1 MAAYTEQDKD
11 LIFALDIGTRSIV
24 GIVGR
29 LVKDRFQVLAVETA
43 EYSKRTMLDGQIDDI
58 AGVAALARTVTDR
71 LGHKLEVDLKRVCVA
86 AAGRALRTQR
96 GTFSVEITDGRS
108 LSANDIGEMEAGAV
122 SAAEESL
129 REQDDAPQ
137 QFYLVGYTVSQYRL
151 DNYPL
156 TTLQGHSGKR
166 AETDVVATFLPGEV
180 VDSLYSAMQRAGLQV
195 ASMTLEPI
203 AAMNAAIPAE
213 LRLLNL
219 ALVDIGAGTSDIALC
234 RDGSVVGYTM
244 VTQAGDEITETIMRA
259 FLVDFQTAEQIKR
272 SASQEE
278 LIHYTNIL
286 GMEERVSAQEVQET
300 IREPMDRLA
309 NAIAQQVMEI
319 NGGAPSALFL
329 AGGGSKLVQ
338 FREKMAAVM
347 GMEEKRVALAGNNF
361 SRSAFAEN
369 IDLNNPEYATPLGIA
384 VSAGLGLL
392 NDSYVVKL
400 NGQTAKLFRNGTL
413 TLKDLLLMNGYT
425 YSDLVGKTGQSLSI
439 TIDGRRMM
447 YRGEP
452 ATPAILKVNGNDAAI
467 TTTIH
472 AGDSIDFIP
481 AKNGENAEK
490 TLEDVLGKDFI
501 GRALVN
507 NVEVPYTT
515 QLRQGDAV
523 LTLKKVVL
531 TQAGQTQS
539 AETQPAPVKEETV
552 VTTPVVEEKRQMDVA
567 TQLEFAAQTRVL
579 ESVLPQTRVP
589 ESTAPIAEEKK
600 VEVQE
605 VAEVTVQIPVR
616 RDLSIFFNEEPFFL
630 PGKES
635 GEPYYLM
642 DLLEYSGIDFKKLD
656 RRVRMEVNG
665 EECGFQT
672 ALTQGDHVTIR
683 PE

>member
-1 MAAYTEQDKD
+1 MAAYTEQEKD

-24 GIVGR
+24 GVVGR
-29 LVKDRFQVLAVETA
+29 LVKDRFQVLAVESA

-96 GTFSVEITDGRS
+96 GVFGVDLPDDRTI
-108 LSANDIGEMEAGAV
+108 SANDIGEMEAGAV
-122 SAAEESL
+122 SVAEEAL
-129 REQDDAPQ
+129 RAQDDAPQ
-137 QFYLVGYTVSQYRL
+137 QFYLVGYTVAQYRL

-156 TTLQGHSGKR
+156 NTLQGHSGKH
-166 AETDVVATFLPGEV
+166 AETEVVATFLPGEV
-180 VDSLYSAMQRAGLQV
+180 VDSLYGAMQQAQLLV

-219 ALVDIGAGTSDIALC
+219 ALVDIGAGTSDIAVC

-259 FLVDFQTAEQIKR
+259 FLVDFQTAEHIKR
-272 SASQEE
+272 SSLQED

-286 GMEERVSAQEVQET
+286 GLEERVSPQEVQET

-309 NAIAQQVMEI
+309 NAIAQQIMEI

-329 AGGGSKLVQ
+329 AGGGSKLVD
-338 FREKMAAVM
+338 FKAKMAAVM

-361 SRSAFAEN
+361 ARSAFAEG

-400 NGQTAKLFRNGTL
+400 NGQTAKLFRNGSL

-425 YSDLVGKTGQSLSI
+425 YADLVGKTGQGLSI
-439 TIDGRRMM
+439 TVDGRRMM

-452 ATPAILKVNGNDAAI
+452 AMPAVLKVNGNDATI
-467 TTTIH
+467 TTLIH
-472 AGDSIDFIP
+472 AGDHIDFTP
-481 AKNGENAEK
+481 AQNGANAQR
-490 TLEDVLGKDFI
+490 TLSDVLGKDFV

-507 NVEVPYTT
+507 NAEVPYDT

-523 LTLKKVVL
+523 LTLRKVVL
-531 TQAGQTQS
+531 GQDTGS
-539 AETQPAPVKEETV
+539 AAERPVAAPAAAPAVEREEPVFHVVSAPVV
-552 VTTPVVEEKRQMDVA
+552 PVQPVEQAAEKPAED
-567 TQLEFAAQTRVL
+567 
-579 ESVLPQTRVP
+579 
-589 ESTAPIAEEKK
+589 AEEIP
-600 VEVQE
+600 
-605 VAEVTVQIPVR
+605 VQIPVR

-665 EECGFQT
+665 QECGFQT
-672 ALTQGDHVTIR
+672 ALAQGDHVTIR

>member
-24 GIVGR
+24 GVVGR
-29 LVKDRFQVLAVETA
+29 LVKDRFQVLAVESA

-58 AGVAALARTVTDR
+58 AGVASLARTVTDR

-96 GTFSVEITDGRS
+96 GTFGVDLTDERALNAG
-108 LSANDIGEMEAGAV
+108 DISEMEAGAV
-122 SAAEESL
+122 SAAEEAL
-129 REQDDAPQ
+129 RAQDDAPQ

-156 TTLQGHSGKR
+156 NTLQGHSGR
-166 AETDVVATFLPGEV
+166 HAETDVVATFLPGEV
-180 VDSLYSAMQRAGLQV
+180 VDSLYSAMQQAQLQV

-244 VTQAGDEITETIMRA
+244 VTLAGDEITETIMRA

-286 GMEERVSAQEVQET
+286 GLEERVSAQEVQET
-300 IREPMDRLA
+300 IREPMERLA
-309 NAIAQQVMEI
+309 NAIAQQIMEI

-329 AGGGSKLVQ
+329 AGGGSKLVS
-338 FREKMAAVM
+338 FKEKMAAVM

-361 SRSAFAEN
+361 ARSAFAEN

-413 TLKDLLLMNGYT
+413 TMKDILLMNGYT

-439 TIDGRRMM
+439 TVDGRRMM
-447 YRGEP
+447 YRGDP
-452 ATPAILKVNGNDAAI
+452 ATPAILKVNGNDATI
-467 TTTIH
+467 TTLIN
-472 AGDSIDFIP
+472 AGDHIEFIP
-481 AKNGENAEK
+481 AQNGANAEK
-490 TLEDVLGKDFI
+490 TLGDVLGKDFV

-507 NVEVPYTT
+507 NAEVPYST

-523 LTLKKVVL
+523 LTLRKVVL
-531 TQAGQTQS
+531 TQGNGEEKAPMREMPVVS
-539 AETQPAPVKEETV
+539 APVI
-552 VTTPVVEEKRQMDVA
+552 EEKPEVAVAVQTKVDDVP
-567 TQLEFAAQTRVL
+567 QLNLTEIT
-579 ESVLPQTRVP
+579 ES
-589 ESTAPIAEEKK
+589 IAEEKA
-600 VEVQE
+600 VDTAETE
-605 VAEVTVQIPVR
+605 DVAVQIPVR

>member
-29 LVKDRFQVLAVETA
+29 LVGDRFQVLAVESA

-58 AGVAALARTVTDR
+58 AGVAALARAVTDR

-96 GTFSVEITDGRS
+96 GSFGTELAEERTIN
-108 LSANDIGEMEAGAV
+108 ANDIGEMEAGAV
-122 SAAEESL
+122 SAAEEAL
-129 REQDDAPQ
+129 RQQDDAPQ

-151 DNYPL
+151 DHYPL
-156 TTLQGHSGKR
+156 TTLQGHSGKY
-166 AETDVVATFLPGEV
+166 AETEVVATFLPGEV
-180 VDSLYSAMQRAGLQV
+180 VDSLYVAMQQAQLQV

-234 RDGSVVGYTM
+234 RDGSIVGYTM

-272 SASQEE
+272 SAAQEE

-286 GMEERVSAQEVQET
+286 GFEERVSAQEIQET
-300 IREPMDRLA
+300 IREPIERLA
-309 NAIAQQVMEI
+309 NAIAQQILEM

-329 AGGGSKLVQ
+329 AGGGSKLAGLKSKV
-338 FREKMAAVM
+338 ATVM

-369 IDLNNPEYATPLGIA
+369 LDLNNPEYATPLGIA
-384 VSAGLGLL
+384 VSAGMGLL

-400 NGQTAKLFRNGTL
+400 NGQTAKLFRNGTV
-413 TLKDLLLMNGYT
+413 TLKDLLLMNGYSYT
-425 YSDLVGKTGQSLSI
+425 DLVGKTGQSLHI
-439 TIDGRRMM
+439 TVDGRRVL

-452 ATPAILKVNGNDAAI
+452 AMPAVLKVNGNDATI
-467 TTTIH
+467 TTLIH
-472 AGDSIDFIP
+472 AGDHIEFIP
-481 AKNGENAEK
+481 AKNGANVEK
-490 TLEDVLGKDFI
+490 TLEDVLGKDFV

-507 NVEVPYTT
+507 EVEVPTST
-515 QLRQGDAV
+515 PLRQGDAV
-523 LTLKKVVL
+523 LTMKKVVL
-531 TQAGQTQS
+531 PPVVQPIEPPVEKVVESKVEPVEA
-539 AETQPAPVKEETV
+539 PAPPPHEPPHE
-552 VTTPVVEEKRQMDVA
+552 
-567 TQLEFAAQTRVL
+567 
-579 ESVLPQTRVP
+579 
-589 ESTAPIAEEKK
+589 
-600 VEVQE
+600 
-605 VAEVTVQIPVR
+605 
-616 RDLSIFFNEEPFFL
+616 DLSIFFNEEPFFL

-635 GEPYYLM
+635 GESYYLM
-642 DLLEYSGIDFKKLD
+642 DLLEYSGIDFKNLN

-665 EECGFQT
+665 QECGFQT
-672 ALTQGDHVTIR
+672 ALAQGDYVTIR
-683 PE
+683 LE

>member
-1 MAAYTEQDKD
+1 MAAYVEQDKD

-24 GIVGR
+24 GVVGR
-29 LVKDRFQVLAVETA
+29 LVKDRFQVLAVESA

-58 AGVAALARTVTDR
+58 AGVAELARAVTDR
-71 LGHKLEVDLKRVCVA
+71 LRHKLEVDLRRVCVA

-96 GTFSVEITDGRS
+96 GVFSVDLTDGRAIG
-108 LSANDIGEMEAGAV
+108 ANDIGEMEAGAV
-122 SAAEESL
+122 SAAEELL
-129 REQDDAPQ
+129 RQQEDTAQ
-137 QFYLVGYTVSQYRL
+137 QFYLVGYTVAQYRL

-156 TTLQGHSGKR
+156 NTLQGHSGKR
-166 AETDVVATFLPGEV
+166 AEVEVVATFLPGEV
-180 VDSLYSAMQRAGLQV
+180 VDSLYSAMQQAQLQV
-195 ASMTLEPI
+195 ASLTLEPI

-244 VTQAGDEITETIMRA
+244 VTQAGDEITETLMRA

-272 SASQEE
+272 SCGQEE

-286 GMEERVSAQEVQET
+286 GFEERVSTQEVQET
-300 IREPMDRLA
+300 IREPMERLA
-309 NAIAQQVMEI
+309 NAIAQQIMEI

-329 AGGGSKLVQ
+329 AGGGSKLAD
-338 FREKMAAVM
+338 FRAKMATVM
-347 GMEEKRVALAGNNF
+347 SMEDKRVALAGNNF
-361 SRSAFAEN
+361 ARSAFSEE

-384 VSAGLGLL
+384 ISAGLGLL

-400 NGQTAKLFRNGTL
+400 NGQTAKLFRNGSL
-413 TLKDLLLMNGYT
+413 TLKDILLMNGYT

-447 YRGEP
+447 YRGDP
-452 ATPAILKVNGNDAAI
+452 ATPASLKVNGKDATI
-467 TTTIH
+467 TTLIN
-472 AGDSIDFIP
+472 AGDHIDFVP
-481 AKNGENAEK
+481 AKNGANAEK
-490 TLEDVLGKDFI
+490 TLEDVLGKDFV

-507 NVEVPYTT
+507 NVEVPYST

-523 LTLKKVVL
+523 LTLRKVVL
-531 TQAGQTQS
+531 TQQDG
-539 AETQPAPVKEETV
+539 AETLPVREVPEIKAPVVEERVTVEETV
-552 VTTPVVEEKRQMDVA
+552 V
-567 TQLEFAAQTRVL
+567 
-579 ESVLPQTRVP
+579 
-589 ESTAPIAEEKK
+589 AEEKIAAAEPEITHQLRVSES
-600 VEVQE
+600 VEA
-605 VAEVTVQIPVR
+605 VAEKVTEPEEHIHVQMLVR
-616 RDLSIFFNEEPFFL
+616 RDLSIFFNDEPFFL

-672 ALTQGDHVTIR
+672 ALQQGDHVLIR

>member
-1 MAAYTEQDKD
+1 MAAYTEQEKD

-24 GIVGR
+24 GVVGR
-29 LVKDRFQVLAVETA
+29 LVKDRFQVLAVESA

-96 GTFSVEITDGRS
+96 GVFSVDLPDDRTI
-108 LSANDIGEMEAGAV
+108 SANDISEMEAGAV
-122 SAAEESL
+122 SMAEEAL
-129 REQDDAPQ
+129 RAQDDAPQ
-137 QFYLVGYTVSQYRL
+137 QFYLVGYTVAQYRL

-156 TTLQGHSGKR
+156 MTLQGHSGKH
-166 AETDVVATFLPGEV
+166 AETEIVATFLPGEV
-180 VDSLYSAMQRAGLQV
+180 VDSLYSAMQQAQLQV

-259 FLVDFQTAEQIKR
+259 FLVDFQTAEHIKR
-272 SASQEE
+272 SAAQED

-286 GMEERVSAQEVQET
+286 GLEERVSPQEVQET

-309 NAIAQQVMEI
+309 NAIAQQILEI

-329 AGGGSKLVQ
+329 AGGGSKLAE
-338 FREKMAAVM
+338 FKAKIAAVM

-361 SRSAFAEN
+361 ARSAFAEG

-400 NGQTAKLFRNGTL
+400 NGQTAKLFRNGSL

-425 YSDLVGKTGQSLSI
+425 YSDLVGKTGQGLSI
-439 TIDGRRMM
+439 TVDGRRMM

-452 ATPAILKVNGNDAAI
+452 ASPAVLKVNGEAASI
-467 TTTIH
+467 TTLIH
-472 AGDSIDFIP
+472 AGDHIDFTP
-481 AKNGENAEK
+481 AKSGANAEK
-490 TLEDVLGKDFI
+490 TLGDVLGKDFV

-507 NVEVPYTT
+507 NVEVPYDTV
-515 QLRQGDAV
+515 LRQGDAV

-531 TQAGQTQS
+531 AQDADGAPGRTIPAAPVMLST
-539 AETQPAPVKEETV
+539 AEREEAERTFDVPTTAQPVVPVAEQPARETEEI
-552 VTTPVVEEKRQMDVA
+552 P
-567 TQLEFAAQTRVL
+567 
-579 ESVLPQTRVP
+579 
-589 ESTAPIAEEKK
+589 
-600 VEVQE
+600 
-605 VAEVTVQIPVR
+605 VQIPVR

-665 EECGFQT
+665 QECGFQT
-672 ALTQGDHVTIR
+672 ALAQGDHVTIR